1 MIHYL
6 KHNEI
11 DKAKWDATIAAS
23 PQCLSYAF
31 SWYLDIACPLWDA
44 LIEDDYQSVM
54 PVPHKNKLGINYI
67 FPPYF
72 IQQLGVFSKFDLKSK
87 IIQDFITAIP
97 EKFKFIEYN
106 LNIEN
111 SLIGEEVFRSQKF
124 EVLRNLTHHLSLQND
139 YPTISKNYSQNLK
152 RNLKKAVAAELVI
165 QENVEAKTIV
175 ELFRKNRGKEI
186 ENLKDDNYQSFL
198 ALVAQAKRQH
208 AVKTVGVNYKNDLC
222 AGAIFWIQNDTLIFI
237 FSATNTQAK
246 ETGAMPF
253 LIDFVIQ
260 EFANKAIKLDFEGS
274 NNVALARFYKSFGA
288 AEQVY
293 FQIKRNNLPKPI
305 RWLKK

>member
-1 MIHYL
+1 MIRYL

-11 DKAKWDATIAAS
+11 DKAMWDATIAAS

-31 SWYLDIACPLWDA
+31 SWYLDIACPHWDA
-44 LIEDDYQSVM
+44 LIEDDYQAVL
-54 PVPHKNKLGINYI
+54 PLPQKNKVGITYVY
-67 FPPYF
+67 PPYF
-72 IQQLGVFSKFDLKSK
+72 IQQLGVFSKGDLKSK
-87 IIQDFITAIP
+87 IIQDFIQAIP

-106 LNIEN
+106 LSVEN

-165 QENVEAKTIV
+165 QENIEPKTIV
-175 ELFRKNRGKEI
+175 ELFRKNRGKVI
-186 ENLKDDNYQSFL
+186 ENLKDENYQTFL
-198 ALVAQAKRQH
+198 ALVAQAKKQH
-208 AVKTVGVNYKNDLC
+208 AVKTVGINYKKELC
-222 AGAIFWIQNDTLIFI
+222 AGAIFWIQNNNLIFI
-237 FSATNTQAK
+237 FSATNALAK

-260 EFANKAIKLDFEGS
+260 QFSNKVIKLDFEGS
-274 NNVALARFYKSFGA
+274 NNAALARFYKSFGA
-288 AEQVY
+288 DEKVY
-293 FQIKRNNLPKPI
+293 FQLKRNNLPKPI